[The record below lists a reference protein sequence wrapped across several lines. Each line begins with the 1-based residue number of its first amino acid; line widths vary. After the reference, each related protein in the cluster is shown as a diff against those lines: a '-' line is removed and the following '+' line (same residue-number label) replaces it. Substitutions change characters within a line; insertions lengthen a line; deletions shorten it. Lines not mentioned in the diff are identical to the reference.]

1 MPADNGRAPRDTGY
15 DAVTPVDA
23 STVVLLRDRGGEVE
37 VFMLER
43 HAALDFVGGAYVFPG
58 GKVDEAD
65 AHLDARCWSGLDPGA
80 AGRRLRVDEG
90 LAVAIHVAA
99 VRETFEEAGVLLAR
113 RRGAKDL
120 LGEEV
125 STPPFR
131 EARRRL
137 VSRGERW
144 DWEPWLRSEGLVL
157 DLGEL
162 IWWAWWVTPEG
173 VHRRFDTRF
182 FVASLPK
189 GQQAGHDAVET
200 TASCWITPA
209 AALAAARRGDIGIIL
224 PTRKNLEE
232 MAAWGSVG
240 EIVAAARSR
249 PDPAR
254 IQPTMV
260 VDDAGGIRA
269 TDPSSGDLEAP

>member
-1 MPADNGRAPRDTGY
+1 M
-15 DAVTPVDA
+15 TPVDA
-23 STVVLLRDRGGEVE
+23 ATVLLLRDRDGEAE

-65 AHLDARCWSGLDPGA
+65 AHLDTRCWSGLDPA
-80 AGRRLRVDEG
+80 AAAQRLQVDEE
-90 LAVAIHVAA
+90 LAVALHVAA

-113 RRGAKDL
+113 RRGATDL

-125 STPPFR
+125 SSPPFR

-144 DWEPWLRSEGLVL
+144 NWQPWLQSRDLVL
-157 DLGEL
+157 GLGEL
-162 IWWAWWVTPEG
+162 LWWAWWVTPQG

-182 FVASLPK
+182 FVACLPP

-200 TASCWITPA
+200 TASRWITPA

-232 MAAWGSVG
+232 MAAWGSVA
-240 EIVAAARSR
+240 EIVAATRRR
-249 PDPAR
+249 PHPPR

-260 VDDAGGIRA
+260 VDDAGRTRV
-269 TDPSSGDLEAP
+269 TDPSFGLEAP